1 MRDLSRRG
9 FLKGTA
15 GLMPVVLAPSLILG
29 NGVSRQSYAADATDG
44 RRLFTLGVASG
55 DPWPDSVVLW
65 TRLAPD
71 PLNGGG
77 MGRETVEVA
86 WDIAAD
92 DKMRKIIRSG
102 TALARP
108 EFGHSVHVEAEG
120 LEPGRWYW
128 YRFRTAGEESRIGRT
143 RTMPAP
149 GSMPDRLRF
158 AAASCQ
164 SWESGFYTAYQHM
177 AEEDLDLVLFLGD
190 YIYEGASDGGGARPL
205 NKGGTET
212 VEEYRNRY
220 ACYRTDVHLQAC
232 HANFPWVVTPDDHE
246 VANDYAN
253 DDGGPDWTRERFM
266 AMRAAAYQAY
276 YEHMPLR
283 RASLPNGPDML
294 LYRQIS
300 FGRLAAFDVLDT
312 RQYRDTQPCG
322 GWRSEACEASLDPK
336 KTITG
341 AAQEAWLFDRL
352 RNAPTAWNIIA
363 QQVPMMQRLIPAE
376 GEKLLLAMDKWDGYV
391 GSRNRLFDA
400 LAKARTSNPI
410 VLSGDIHSGW
420 IGDLKTN
427 FYNEASQTLGTEFVC
442 SSIASGGDGR
452 AETSLTPELKRIN
465 PHLRFNANRRG
476 YLRSEI
482 TPQAWRS
489 DFRLVDYIGQ
499 IGAPVRT
506 DGACVIEASRPGVR
520 MV

>member
-1 MRDLSRRG
+1 MRVSRRG
-9 FLKGTA
+9 FLKRSA
-15 GLMPVVLAPSLILG
+15 GLVPAVLSPSLFLG
-29 NGVSRQSYAADATDG
+29 GGVPRPAYAADATEG

-77 MGRETVEVA
+77 MGREAVEVA
-86 WDIAAD
+86 WDIAVD
-92 DKMRKIIRSG
+92 DRMSRIVRAG

-108 EFGHSVHVEAEG
+108 EFGHSVHVEADG

-128 YRFRTAGEESRIGRT
+128 YRFRTPREESRIGRT

-149 GSMPDRLRF
+149 GSMPPRLRF
-158 AAASCQ
+158 ATASCQ

-177 AEEDLDLVLFLGD
+177 AAEDLDLVFFLGD

-246 VANDYAN
+246 VANDYATF
-253 DDGGPDWTRERFM
+253 DGGSDWTRERFIKL
-266 AMRAAAYQAY
+266 RAAAYRAY

-283 RASLPNGPDML
+283 RASIPSGPDML

-312 RQYRDTQPCG
+312 RQYRDSQPCG
-322 GWRSEACEASLDPK
+322 GWRSEACADSLDPA

-341 AAQEAWLFDRL
+341 AAQEAWLFDCL
-352 RNAPTAWNIIA
+352 RDAPATWNVVA
-363 QQVPMMQRLIPAE
+363 QQVPMMQRLIPTE
-376 GEKLLLAMDKWDGYV
+376 DKRLVLAMDKWDGYI

-400 LAKARTSNPI
+400 LARSKTSNPI

-420 IGDLKTN
+420 IGDLKAD
-427 FYNEASQTLGTEFVC
+427 FYRESSPTLGTEFVC

-452 AETSLTPELKRIN
+452 AETSLTPELLANN

-476 YLRSEI
+476 YLRTEI
-482 TPQAWRS
+482 TPDLWCS

-499 IGAPVRT
+499 PGAPVRT
-506 DGACVIEASRPGVR
+506 AGSCVIESGRPGAL